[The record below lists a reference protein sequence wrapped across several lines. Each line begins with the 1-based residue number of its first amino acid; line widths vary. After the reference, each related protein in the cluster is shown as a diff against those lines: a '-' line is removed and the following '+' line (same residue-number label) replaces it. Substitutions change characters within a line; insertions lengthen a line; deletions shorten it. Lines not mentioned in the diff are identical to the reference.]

1 MQYHLAPSI
10 LSADFMHLGEQIQA
24 ITEGGTD
31 YLHFDVMDGMF
42 VPSISFGL
50 PVLRSVRKGTDLML
64 DVHLMIDQ
72 PERYI
77 EEFAKA
83 GADSITFHFE
93 ATPDPMRV
101 IRQIRETGKRVG
113 MAVKPATPPEAVREY
128 LPHLDM
134 ILAMTVEPGFGGQD
148 VLWPCVDKA
157 AQFRHWIALSGLSC
171 DVEVDGGVRM
181 DNVERMCD
189 AGVNVIVAGS
199 AVFEGNVRKNTK
211 ELIAAM
217 RKNREDA

>member
-1 MQYHLAPSI
+1 MEFHLAPSI
-10 LSADFMHLGEQIQA
+10 LSADFMHLGEQVYA
-24 ITEGGTD
+24 ITKGGAD
-31 YLHFDVMDGMF
+31 YLHFDVMDGNF

-50 PVLRSVRKGTDLML
+50 PVLKSVRKGTDLFL
-64 DVHLMIDQ
+64 DVHLMIES

-77 EEFAKA
+77 NEFAAA
-83 GADSITFHFE
+83 GADGITFHFE
-93 ATPDPMRV
+93 ATSDPMQV
-101 IRQIRETGKRVG
+101 IREIRAAGKRVG
-113 MAVKPATPPEAVREY
+113 MAVKPATAPEAVKEY

-157 AQFRHWIALSGLSC
+157 AQFRHWIALNGLHC

-181 DNVERMCD
+181 ENVEKMCD

-199 AVFEGNVRKNTK
+199 AVFEGDVKGNTK
-211 ELIAAM
+211 ALLEKM
-217 RKNREDA
+217 KVYGS

>member
-10 LSADFMHLGEQIQA
+10 LSADFMRLGEQVKA
-24 ITEGGTD
+24 ITAGGAD
-31 YLHFDVMDGMF
+31 YLHFDVMDGLF
-42 VPSISFGL
+42 VPSISFGM
-50 PVLRSVRKGTDLML
+50 PVLKTVRKGTDLFL
-64 DVHLMIDQ
+64 DVHLMIEQ

-77 EEFAKA
+77 NEFAEA
-83 GADSITFHFE
+83 GADGITFHFE
-93 ATPDPMRV
+93 ATHDPMQV
-101 IRQIRETGKRVG
+101 IRQIRATGKRVG
-113 MAVKPATPPEAVREY
+113 MAVKPATAPEAVREF

-148 VLWPCVDKA
+148 VIWPCVDKA
-157 AQFRHWIALSGLSC
+157 AQFRHWIALSGLNC

-199 AVFEGNVRKNTK
+199 AVFEGDVRGNTEQLLK
-211 ELIAAM
+211 KM
-217 RKNREDA
+217 RAYEK